1 MLERFRWILVALAA
15 ALPAACASSPRVYR
29 YESLGFSV
37 VKADPVT
44 VDRVCRARVKLN
56 DRGEPISRR
65 IRCCYLSDRSIWVA
79 HTDVDCILHELCHAD
94 GRKRSDCERVY

>member
-1 MLERFRWILVALAA
+1 MLEGARRIMLPLAA
-15 ALPAACASSPRVYR
+15 AVLSSCASAPRVYR

-37 VKADPVT
+37 VKADPAT
-44 VDRVCRARVKLN
+44 VDRVCKARIKTN

-65 IRCCYLSDRSIWVA
+65 IRCCYLADRSIWVA

-94 GRKRSDCERVY
+94 GREKAECDRVY